1 MPGALQSAWLRDWL
15 FGALHGLWEYF
26 SGHNIH
32 QRKNYFMQIA
42 VPREMA
48 PGERRVALTPDVI
61 PQLVAAGHTILVE
74 RGAGDAAG
82 FQDELYRAAGAQL
95 TDDAAKLYATA
106 EMVLKIQ
113 RPAQGASDK
122 VDELALINEGSVLIG
137 LLQPAGD
144 AEFFKRVAERRITAL
159 SMELVPRTTRAQ
171 MMDALSSQSTVAG
184 YKAVLL
190 AANALQK
197 FFPMLMTA
205 AGTVRPAK
213 VLVIGAGVAGLQAIA
228 TARRI
233 GAVVEAF
240 DTRPVVKEQVKSLGA
255 TFVELDVGSEAA
267 QDAGGY
273 AKELSEEHIQKE
285 KQLIHDRAALADVII
300 TTALIPGRR
309 APVLVTAATVAAM
322 RPGSVIVDLAGEQG
336 GNCELSVPGETVV
349 RNGVTIIA
357 PLHISSDLA
366 FHASQMY
373 AKNVSA
379 LVTLLAPKGT
389 LDLNFKDDI
398 IDAVCMTANGEI
410 RHAATRERLGLAS
423 AAPKPVGTGIAQSSQ
438 SAGAST

>member
-1 MPGALQSAWLRDWL
+1 MLIG
-15 FGALHGLWEYF
+15 
-26 SGHNIH
+26 
-32 QRKNYFMQIA
+32 
-42 VPREMA
+42 VPREIA
-48 PGERRVALTPDVI
+48 NGERRVALVPDVV
-61 PQLVAAGHTILVE
+61 QSLTRAGHQAVIE
-74 RGAGDAAG
+74 RGAGLRAG
-82 FQDELYRAAGAQL
+82 FTDEAYRDVGCDLADTPEEVYRTAAL
-95 TDDAAKLYATA
+95 VMK
-106 EMVLKIQ
+106 VQ
-113 RPAQGASDK
+113 RPTTDGGAGRSE
-122 VDELALINEGSVLIG
+122 VDMMTPGSALIG
-137 LLQPAGD
+137 LLQPSGD
-144 AEFFKRVAERRITAL
+144 PELFAKLAERDIVAF

-184 YKAVLL
+184 YKAVLI

-255 TFVELDVGSEAA
+255 TFVELNVHGTEA

-273 AKELSEEHIQKE
+273 ATELSEDHIRREKE
-285 KQLIHDRAALADVII
+285 LIHEHAALADVII
-300 TTALIPGRR
+300 TTALVPGKR
-309 APVLVTAATVAAM
+309 APLLIDARTVEAM

-349 RNGVTIIA
+349 QHDVTIIA

-373 AKNVSA
+373 AKNASA
-379 LVTLLAPKGT
+379 LIALLAPKGE
-389 LDLNFKDDI
+389 LNLNFDDDI
-398 IDAVCMTANGEI
+398 ISAVCVTAGGKI
-410 RHAATRERLGLAS
+410 RHAPTLERLGG
-423 AAPKPVGTGIAQSSQ
+423 VGRSNSNRAE
-438 SAGAST
+438 ANR

>member
-1 MPGALQSAWLRDWL
+1 MLIGVAR
-15 FGALHGLWEYF
+15 E
-26 SGHNIH
+26 
-32 QRKNYFMQIA
+32 IA
-42 VPREMA
+42 S
-48 PGERRVALTPDVI
+48 GERRVALVPEVV
-61 PQLVAAGHTILVE
+61 PQLTRAGHRVVIE
-74 RGAGDAAG
+74 CDAGLRAG
-82 FQDELYRAAGAQL
+82 FTDDAYRAAGCEVVDTPDEIYSSAQ
-95 TDDAAKLYATA
+95 
-106 EMVLKIQ
+106 MVLKVQ
-113 RPAQGASDK
+113 RPGR
-122 VDELALINEGSVLIG
+122 DESSGRAELDMLKKGTVLIG
-137 LLQPAGD
+137 LFQPAGD
-144 AEFFKRVAERRITAL
+144 PAFFQQLADRGIIAC

-205 AGTVRPAK
+205 AGTVRPAR

-240 DTRPVVKEQVKSLGA
+240 DTRPVVKEQVQSLGA
-255 TFVELDVGSEAA
+255 TFVELDVHVEDA

-273 AKELSEEHIQKE
+273 ARELSDTHIRREKEL
-285 KQLIHDRAALADVII
+285 IHKHALQADVII
-300 TTALIPGRR
+300 TTALVPGRA
-309 APVLVTAATVAAM
+309 APVLVSAETVKEM

-349 RNGVTIIA
+349 RHDVTIIA

-366 FHASQMY
+366 YHASAMY

-379 LVTLLAPKGT
+379 LVTLLAPKGE
-389 LDLNFKDDI
+389 LNLNFADDI
-398 IDAVCMTANGEI
+398 IEAVVVTANGEI
-410 RHAATRERLGLAS
+410 RHEPTRQRFGLAPLKQS
-423 AAPKPVGTGIAQSSQ
+423 VVEAAK
-438 SAGAST
+438 

>member
-1 MPGALQSAWLRDWL
+1 
-15 FGALHGLWEYF
+15 
-26 SGHNIH
+26 
-32 QRKNYFMQIA
+32 MQIA
-42 VPREMA
+42 VPREIA

-61 PQLVAAGHTILVE
+61 PQLVGAGHKILLA

-82 FQDELYRAAGAQL
+82 FQDEAYRAAGAQL
-95 TDDAAKLYATA
+95 IDDAPTLYAAA

-113 RPAQGASDK
+113 RPATGASEK
-122 VDELALINEGSVLIG
+122 VDELALINEGTLLIG
-137 LLQPAGD
+137 LLQPGGD
-144 AEFFKRVAERRITAL
+144 AEFFRRAAERHITAL

-240 DTRPVVKEQVKSLGA
+240 DTRPVVKEQVQSLGA
-255 TFVELDVGSEAA
+255 TFVELGVGSEDA

-273 AKELSEEHIQKE
+273 AKELPEEHIKRE

-309 APVLVTAATVAAM
+309 APVLVTASAVAAM

-336 GNCELSVPGETVV
+336 GNCELTVPGETVV
-349 RNGVTIIA
+349 RNRVTIIA

-389 LDLNFKDDI
+389 LDLNLKDDI
-398 IDAVCMTANGEI
+398 IDAVCVTANGEI
-410 RHAATRERLGLAS
+410 RHAATRERLGLAAS
-423 AAPKPVGTGIAQSSQ
+423 ESNASPVRPGSAQSTQ

>member
-1 MPGALQSAWLRDWL
+1 MLIG
-15 FGALHGLWEYF
+15 
-26 SGHNIH
+26 
-32 QRKNYFMQIA
+32 
-42 VPREMA
+42 VPREIA
-48 PGERRVALTPDVI
+48 SGERRVALVPEVVS
-61 PQLVAAGHTILVE
+61 QLTKAGHRVVVE
-74 RGAGDAAG
+74 RGAGLRAG
-82 FQDELYRAAGAQL
+82 FTDEAYRAAGCDLADSADEIYSTAQ
-95 TDDAAKLYATA
+95 
-106 EMVLKIQ
+106 MILKVQ
-113 RPAQGASDK
+113 RPARNEAGQAEL
-122 VDELALINEGSVLIG
+122 DEMTDGSVLIG
-137 LLQPAGD
+137 LLQPSGD
-144 AEFFKRVAERRITAL
+144 PALFQQLAERRIIAC

-205 AGTVRPAK
+205 AGTVRPAR

-255 TFVELDVGSEAA
+255 TFVELDLHGEDA

-273 AKELSEEHIQKE
+273 ARELSKDHIRREKEL
-285 KQLIHDRAALADVII
+285 IHERAVQADVII
-300 TTALIPGRR
+300 TTALIPGKP
-309 APVLVTAATVAAM
+309 APMLIDAKTIAEM

-349 RNGVTIIA
+349 RNDVTIIA

-366 FHASQMY
+366 YHASQMY
-373 AKNVSA
+373 SKNVAA
-379 LVTLLAPKGT
+379 LVTLLAPKGE
-389 LDLNFKDDI
+389 LNLNFGDDI
-398 IDAVCMTANGEI
+398 ISAVCVTADGEI
-410 RHAATRERLGLAS
+410 RHAPTRQRLGMSKPETSTVES
-423 AAPKPVGTGIAQSSQ
+423 AR
-438 SAGAST
+438 